1 MNIPTVRSRQ
11 AGVQTHTPSS
21 RSAGRAWLVT
31 ILLFVFMLINF
42 ADKAVLGLAAKPIMT
57 DLGLS
62 PSEYGLI
69 SSGFYF
75 LFSLSAII
83 VGFVSN
89 RVPTKW
95 ILLVLAL
102 VWALSM
108 LPILWTAGFG
118 VLLASRV
125 VLGAAEG
132 PANPMAM
139 HAAHKWFPNEKR
151 ALPSALLNVGAGV
164 GVTLAAPL
172 LTMVII
178 NYGWRWAFFSLFA
191 IGMVWVLL
199 WLLLGKEGNV
209 ALAAATQ
216 TSETAGE
223 EADDSPELEEPTVPY
238 RRILLSGTWL
248 GGFLA
253 GFAAY
258 WALSLLV
265 SWVPAYLQTA
275 LGYSATTTGTLV
287 ILPWAASA
295 TFMLAQG
302 VVTDWLMHRGVSS
315 RMARGVLG
323 GIAVLI
329 AGAAMLL
336 FPQSSGAL
344 QIALLTVA
352 FSIGGVMFAIGVTVN
367 AEICP
372 ARQRGAVL
380 AITVGLVTTAGLLG
394 PYLTGLIVESTG
406 TPAAGYA
413 LAFTIIGVLLL
424 VGGLLAVIFVRPERT
439 ARRLGVLPAEPRHV

>member
-1 MNIPTVRSRQ
+1 MLPARSSAPESAARTGP
-11 AGVQTHTPSS
+11 A
-21 RSAGRAWLVT
+21 RSAGRAWLITV
-31 ILLFVFMLINF
+31 LLFAFMLINF
-42 ADKAVLGLAAKPIMT
+42 ADKAVLGLAANPIMA

-62 PSEYGLI
+62 PAQYGLI

-75 LFSLSAII
+75 LFSISAIL
-83 VGFVSN
+83 VGFLSN
-89 RVPTKW
+89 HVPTKW
-95 ILLVLAL
+95 ILLVLAV

-108 LPILWTAGFG
+108 LPIFWFAGFWM
-118 VLLASRV
+118 LLASRV

-172 LTMVII
+172 LTAVIVT
-178 NYGWRWAFFSLFA
+178 YGWRWAFLSLFV

-199 WLLLGKEGNV
+199 WTVLGEEGNIASTSSIHASENSSEQADVPAESREPAV
-209 ALAAATQ
+209 A
-216 TSETAGE
+216 
-223 EADDSPELEEPTVPY
+223 Y
-238 RRILLSGTWL
+238 HRILLSGTWL

-265 SWVPAYLQTA
+265 AWVPPYLETA
-275 LGYSATTTGTLV
+275 LGYSTSTTGTLV

-295 TFMLAQG
+295 IFMLSQG
-302 VVTDWLMHRGVSS
+302 FVTDWLMRRGTSS

-323 GIAVLI
+323 GVAVLI

-336 FPQSSGAL
+336 FPQTSGGV

-352 FSIGGVMFAIGVTVN
+352 FSLGGVVFAIGVTVT

-372 ARQRGAVL
+372 TRQRGAAL
-380 AITVGLVTTAGLLG
+380 SITVGLVTTAGLLG
-394 PYLTGLIVESTG
+394 PYVTGHLVQAASTP
-406 TPAAGYA
+406 TAGYT
-413 LAFTIIGVLLL
+413 LAFTVTGALLL
-424 VGGLLAVIFVRPERT
+424 LGGLLAVLFVRPERT
-439 ARRLGVLPAEPRHV
+439 AGQLGLRTTEPAVHA